1 MSNPL
6 EKAGAKAPPI
16 IGSGCTQ
23 RYDPDQMGP
32 ELGTDFPDAE
42 ALWKRHLNALDG
54 AAVDTPIDD
63 AEPSS
68 SMPAG

>member
-6 EKAGAKAPPI
+6 DKAGAKAPPI

-42 ALWKRHLNALDG
+42 TLWKRYLNALDG
-54 AAVDTPIDD
+54 AAGDTPIDD

-68 SMPAG
+68 SMLAG

>member
-1 MSNPL
+1 MSDPL
-6 EKAGAKAPPI
+6 DKATGSAPPI

-42 ALWKRHLNALDG
+42 ALWQRYRDEAEGMAIDSPDG
-54 AAVDTPIDD
+54 VEATRIN
-63 AEPSS
+63 SS
-68 SMPAG
+68 AG